1 MKKIASILILVV
13 ASVFAEDFDNDRAI
27 PDFNIKVQKGDT
39 NFNFSREVEIKKITL
54 NEKEIKTREME
65 KVHTPK
71 FKMVSVAMN
80 GEKNQMG
87 MEWKER

>member
-1 MKKIASILILVV
+1 MFKLASIILVI
-13 ASVFAEDFDNDRAI
+13 ATSVFAEDFDNDRVI
-27 PDFNIKVQKGDT
+27 PDFTIKIQKGDT

-65 KVHTPK
+65 KVKNPT
-71 FKMVSVAMN
+71 FKIVSVAMN

-87 MEWKER
+87 ME